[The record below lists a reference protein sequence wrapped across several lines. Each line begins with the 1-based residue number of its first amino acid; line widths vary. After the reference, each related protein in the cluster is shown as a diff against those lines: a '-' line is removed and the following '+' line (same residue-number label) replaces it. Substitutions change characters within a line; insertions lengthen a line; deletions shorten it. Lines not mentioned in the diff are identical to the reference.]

1 MSNDHH
7 HHHDHDSHNEIPF
20 GEKLLKMLNPWIKH
34 NEDHTLNYRNWVE
47 KAKTNGHEEASA
59 LLEEAAEM
67 SLAVNESFQKALALI
82 GLKQKRCLTLE
93 KLKKDFNV
101 NCEKK
106 YQLISSVLIHNT

>member
-7 HHHDHDSHNEIPF
+7 HHHGHDSHNEIPF

-67 SLAVNESFQKALALI
+67 SLAVNESFQKALA
-82 GLKQKRCLTLE
+82 
-93 KLKKDFNV
+93 
-101 NCEKK
+101 
-106 YQLISSVLIHNT
+106 